1 MSNQRKVLAKYLNKQ
16 MDYVGL
22 FGGYRRNDDHL
33 TMLLKW
39 VYPEKEGR
47 KVSLRKDYVVS
58 PKGVKCAADHLW
70 IDVTDSPDMAKE
82 FVMGQAVHFS
92 GVVEEYNIVRQD
104 VLDARQKIYEE
115 TEAKLDQLYETESPK
130 VYRRKSK
137 ALRKKMK
144 REQGK
149 LRLVDYT
156 IAKCQCRTPCE
167 SFDVDRLDDL
177 RYVKYI
183 IAVSNNGEG

>member
-1 MSNQRKVLAKYLNKQ
+1 MSKQRKVLAKYLNRQ

-70 IDVTDSPDMAKE
+70 IDVTESPDMARD
-82 FVMGQAVHFS
+82 FAIGQSVHFS

-156 IAKCQCRTPCE
+156 ITQCQCQTICE
-167 SFDVDRLDDL
+167 SFDTDRLDDL

-183 IAVSNNGEG
+183 IAVSNNGV

>member
-1 MSNQRKVLAKYLNKQ
+1 MGNQRKVLAKYLNQQ

-39 VYPEKEGR
+39 VYPERNGR

-70 IDVTDSPDMAKE
+70 IDVTESPDMAGD
-82 FVMGQAVHFS
+82 FVMGQLVHFS

-115 TEAKLDQLYETESPK
+115 TEAKLDELYETESSN

-144 REQGK
+144 RAQDK

-167 SFDVDRLDDL
+167 RFDIDRLDDL

-183 IAVSNNGEG
+183 IAISNSDEE